1 MTRIDQKLLD
11 LLSCPVSKSP
21 LTPLSSKQLDVL
33 NAALGSGNIQ
43 NVDGQTLSGNVQAGL
58 ISTDGKVIYR
68 IEDGI
73 AVLLPEEGIGT
84 TQFDN
89 FPR

>member
-1 MTRIDQKLLD
+1 MSRIDQKLLD
-11 LLSCPVSKSP
+11 LLSCPVSKAP
-21 LTPLSSKQLDVL
+21 RTPLSAKQLDAL
-33 NAALGSGNIQ
+33 NAALSQGKVQ
-43 NVDGQTLSGNVQAGL
+43 NVDGQTLSGTVQAGL

-68 IEDGI
+68 MEDGI

-84 TQFDN
+84 TQFEN

>member
-1 MTRIDQKLLD
+1 MTRIDPKLLD
-11 LLSCPVSKSP
+11 LLSCPVSRAP
-21 LTPLSSKQLDVL
+21 LTPLTSKQVEAL
-33 NAALGSGNIQ
+33 NAALSQGKVQ
-43 NVDGQTLSGNVQAGL
+43 NVDGQTLSGSVQAGL

-68 IEDGI
+68 IDDGI

-84 TQFDN
+84 TQFEH

>member
-1 MTRIDQKLLD
+1 MSRIDPKLLD

-21 LTPLSSKQLDVL
+21 LTPLSSRQLDAL
-33 NAALGSGNIQ
+33 NAALSLGTVQ
-43 NVDGQTLSGNVQAGL
+43 NVDGQTLTGSVQAGL
-58 ISTDGKVIYR
+58 ITTDGKVIYR
-68 IEDGI
+68 IDDGI

-84 TQFDN
+84 TQFEN